1 MSIESFAHPELIT
14 MGRGW
19 TMLNDLNQSGPTF
32 GVESSVMNSTQWEKD
47 ATLSG
52 ILGTFGTKRG
62 KQSGWEAAYIPQKTW
77 LSLKKIFPKHVPL

>member
-32 GVESSVMNSTQWEKD
+32 GVESSVITLHSEKRMQHSVEFWEHLAQK
-47 ATLSG
+47 G
-52 ILGTFGTKRG
+52 GNNLGG
-62 KQSGWEAAYIPQKTW
+62 KQHIYHRRHDC
-77 LSLKKIFPKHVPL
+77 L